1 MSIWQEKWHD
11 IKKRKARAK
20 AHTLLNSRARAH
32 AWEFKKRN
40 LANIRKND
48 VKIIRII
55 VGQGKE
61 SRNIP
66 SDKIRALRF
75 LGKFSRF
82 LSEFLSPRVLR
93 PQFWLEPR
101 RNTDFGRNLTKKVKI
116 RSKKWNNGENLL
128 DEYWFLLYID

>member
-1 MSIWQEKWHD
+1 MTGYMTQYQKSESKGENAYL
-11 IKKRKARAK
+11 IKFAR
-20 AHTLLNSRARAH
+20 TRARVRIK
-32 AWEFKKRN
+32 KKRN

-61 SRNIP
+61 SRNFP

-82 LSEFLSPRVLR
+82 LSIFLSPRVLR
-93 PQFWLEPR
+93 PQF
-101 RNTDFGRNLTKKVKI
+101 
-116 RSKKWNNGENLL
+116 
-128 DEYWFLLYID
+128 

>member
-1 MSIWQEKWHD
+1 MTGYMTQYRKSESKGESAYL
-11 IKKRKARAK
+11 IKFAR
-20 AHTLLNSRARAH
+20 TRARVRI
-32 AWEFKKRN
+32 KKRN

-75 LGKFSRF
+75 PVNSRDF
-82 LSEFLSPRVLR
+82 
-93 PQFWLEPR
+93 R
-101 RNTDFGRNLTKKVKI
+101 RNFCHCGYYVRNFDSNRVEI
-116 RSKKWNNGENLL
+116 RIL
-128 DEYWFLLYID
+128 DEI

>member
-1 MSIWQEKWHD
+1 MTGYMTQY
-11 IKKRKARAK
+11 RKTKSKGESAY
-20 AHTLLNSRARAH
+20 LINSRARAH
-32 AWEFKKRN
+32 ACELKKRN

-61 SRNIP
+61 SRNFP

-82 LSEFLSPRVLR
+82 LSEFLSPRGLR
-93 PQFWLEPR
+93 PQF
-101 RNTDFGRNLTKKVKI
+101 
-116 RSKKWNNGENLL
+116 
-128 DEYWFLLYID
+128 